1 MQCGPAVI
9 ALVRAGNVGL
19 VGAAAGR
26 QSMLGESHICCTTKA
41 ALGQWLWAASSTLNS
56 GRSRCFFSF
65 SELMSPFSN
74 TSHLLSR
81 TEVTM
86 GDAAESQQGL
96 TTPASGEEQQQ
107 GTYNEAIIWKL

>member
-1 MQCGPAVI
+1 MVTITSRYHISFQRVCAFRLKEDSLQCGPAVI

-41 ALGQWLWAASSTLNS
+41 ALGQWLWAASSILNS

-86 GDAAESQQGL
+86 GDAAES
-96 TTPASGEEQQQ
+96 
-107 GTYNEAIIWKL
+107 